1 MAKIVKFV
9 SAYLM
14 WAVDLALT
22 FWLIFIS
29 RTAFLDIFALSYTG
43 DQSSYAMVIYARRV
57 DFADKL
63 FSILLGLG
71 WLVFMIATEAYF
83 RAGILREDLFK
94 RFARVTGPVLLGI
107 FVVDLILFWLQG
119 AGGGDWLRWF
129 ILAVEL
135 GIGIALLRSARS
147 QSQPNP
153 NPI

>member
-1 MAKIVKFV
+1 MATIVKFV

-14 WAVDLALT
+14 WIVDLALT

-43 DQSSYAMVIYARRV
+43 GQSSYARVVYAHRV

-83 RAGILREDLFK
+83 RAGITREDLFR

-107 FVVDLILFWLQG
+107 FVVDLVLFWLQG

-129 ILAVEL
+129 ILAAEL
-135 GIGIALLRSARS
+135 GIGITLLKLAGP